1 MIQLTVKIDA
11 EMVKQLKN
19 LVNNFPE
26 PLLKSFRTTSTLS
39 GEDVVKF
46 NVLFKQDM
54 MIFRR
59 NQKILNDVIDA
70 NNEFFRTD
78 NISEEDRVEMPF
90 LTVQTDGR
98 VEKLIHKVIKLQDDY
113 LDTVLNRWLKP

>member
-70 NNEFFRTD
+70 NNEFFRA
-78 NISEEDRVEMPF
+78 NI
-90 LTVQTDGR
+90 
-98 VEKLIHKVIKLQDDY
+98 Y
-113 LDTVLNRWLKP
+113 